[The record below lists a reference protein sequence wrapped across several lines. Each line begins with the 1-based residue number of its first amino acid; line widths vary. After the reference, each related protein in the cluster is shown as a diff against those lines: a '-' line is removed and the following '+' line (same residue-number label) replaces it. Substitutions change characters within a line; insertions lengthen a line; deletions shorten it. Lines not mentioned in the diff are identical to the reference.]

1 MRFYTGQHRYYCGID
16 LHARRMYICVL
27 DAEGTVRV
35 HRNGP
40 ATPEHL
46 LATIAAYREDVVV
59 AVECIFTWYWVAD
72 LCAQEGIA
80 FVLGHALYMKA
91 IHGGKAKNDKIDAH
105 KIAVLLRG
113 GMLPMAY
120 VYPREMRATRD
131 LLRRR
136 CHFMRKR
143 AELLTHIQNTA
154 SQYILPTFGKPIA
167 YKANRTDVAEQ
178 FADPEVRKSI
188 ETNLAL
194 LDHYDRLLTDLELHL
209 TRNAKV
215 HDVNAFYRL
224 RSVPGIGKI
233 LALVLLYEIH
243 DIHRFPRVQDFVSYC
258 RLVKCAKQSDGKHY
272 GYSGKKIGNAHLKWA
287 FSEAA
292 VLCLRKNPAAQRYV
306 TRLANKHGKPKALTI
321 LAHKLA
327 RAVYYMLRRA
337 HAFDPNKFF
346 HDTSNGEPA
355 LGSAVNAGAALGPEP
370 HPTGRQGKAHRRAD
384 HAATAEVAMATTLDN

>member
-1 MRFYTGQHRYYCGID
+1 
-16 LHARRMYICVL
+16 
-27 DAEGTVRV
+27 
-35 HRNGP
+35 
-40 ATPEHL
+40 
-46 LATIAAYREDVVV
+46 
-59 AVECIFTWYWVAD
+59 VECIFTWYWLAD

-105 KIAVLLRG
+105 KIAVLVRG

-136 CHFMRKR
+136 CHFARKR
-143 AELLTHIQNTA
+143 GELLTHIQNTA
-154 SQYILPTFGKPIA
+154 SQYLLPTLGKIA
-167 YKANRTDVAEQ
+167 YHGNRIGVAEQ
-178 FADPEVRKSI
+178 FRDPEVRKSV

-194 LDHYDRLLTDLELHL
+194 IDEYDRLLTELELHL
-209 TRNAKV
+209 TETAKV
-215 HDVNAFYRL
+215 HDVNAFFRL

-272 GYSGKKIGNAHLKWA
+272 GYSGTKIGNAHLKWA

-292 VLCLRKNPAAQRYV
+292 VLCLRKNPVAQRYV
-306 TRLANKHGKPKALTI
+306 ARLAHKHGKGKALTI

-327 RAVYYMLRRA
+327 RAVYYMLHRG
-337 HAFDPNKFF
+337 HAFEVTKFF
-346 HDTSNGEPA
+346 PVTTGGDRPSRPESDRVA
-355 LGSAVNAGAALGPEP
+355 LGEGHDASRSRPTRHDLEGGRHLTPPEITRRGARRCVHDDDDATTEHAAGAAASGGGEL
-370 HPTGRQGKAHRRAD
+370 RARTSD
-384 HAATAEVAMATTLDN
+384 